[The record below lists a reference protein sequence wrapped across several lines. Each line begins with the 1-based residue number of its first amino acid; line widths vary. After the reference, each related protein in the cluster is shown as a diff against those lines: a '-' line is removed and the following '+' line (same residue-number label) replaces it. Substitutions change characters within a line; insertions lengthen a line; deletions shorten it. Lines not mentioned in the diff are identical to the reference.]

1 MFKLCL
7 VTCLGILLIKILS
20 GVEIKNI
27 LAFAFGLSFVFGV
40 YDGHC
45 FLSFS
50 LQKKKQKI
58 VAGIDFIFSKYESKS
73 ATDSD
78 EYLHT
83 KKSKEKRI

>member
-7 VTCLGILLIKILS
+7 VTCSGILLIKILS

-50 LQKKKQKI
+50 LQKRSRK
-58 VAGIDFIFSKYESKS
+58 
-73 ATDSD
+73 
-78 EYLHT
+78 
-83 KKSKEKRI
+83 